1 MADNQKSRVPVIF
14 GAMTFG
20 REGVEQARIHDLK
33 EAGEM
38 LDLFQEHGGTIVDT
52 ARVYAQGS
60 SEEYLG
66 QLDCKSRGLRVDTKL
81 YPNIHDGTGKITHS
95 AQDLR
100 KHLEESLKALK
111 ADNIDLWYL
120 HGPDR
125 DTSFEET
132 LKACNEL
139 HKEGKFNRLG
149 VSNYMAW
156 EMAYMSELCI
166 REGWIRPTV
175 YQGVYNAIHR
185 TVEMELFPCLKHY
198 GITFYAFSPLAGS
211 QLTGRYKRDT
221 QDTDIESMSRFDPNT
236 FQGRKYRR
244 RFWNDAVFDAL
255 EVIREAAGKHNLTE
269 MDCAFR
275 WIAHHSKLD
284 VARGDAVI
292 IGASSKKQLEENLRL
307 LEEEPLPD
315 DVVEALDNAWLITKG
330 KVNNYWH

>member
-1 MADNQKSRVPVIF
+1 
-14 GAMTFG
+14 
-20 REGVEQARIHDLK
+20 
-33 EAGEM
+33 
-38 LDLFQEHGGTIVDT
+38 
-52 ARVYAQGS
+52 
-60 SEEYLG
+60 
-66 QLDCKSRGLRVDTKL
+66 
-81 YPNIHDGTGKITHS
+81 
-95 AQDLR
+95 
-100 KHLEESLKALK
+100 
-111 ADNIDLWYL
+111 
-120 HGPDR
+120 
-125 DTSFEET
+125 
-132 LKACNEL
+132 
-139 HKEGKFNRLG
+139 
-149 VSNYMAW
+149 MAW
-156 EMAYMSELCI
+156 EVAYMSELCI

-221 QDTDIESMSRFDPNT
+221 QDNDIESMSRFDPNT

-255 EVIREAAGKHNLTE
+255 DVIREAAGKHNLTE

-292 IGASSKKQLEENLRL
+292 IGASSKKQLEENLGY
-307 LEEEPLPD
+307 LEKEPLPD
-315 DVVEALDNAWLITKG
+315 DVVEALDKAWLITKG